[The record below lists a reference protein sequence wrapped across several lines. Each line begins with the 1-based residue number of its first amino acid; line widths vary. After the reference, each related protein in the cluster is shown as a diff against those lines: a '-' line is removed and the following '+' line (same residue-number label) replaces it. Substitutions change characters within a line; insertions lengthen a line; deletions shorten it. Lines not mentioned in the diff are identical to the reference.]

1 MANLQ
6 DITNRSEVGTIK
18 PWGKATA
25 PVGYVLCDGA
35 AISRTTY
42 VDLFGIISTTYGVEN
57 GSTTFNVPNLQG
69 KTPQGYDGNTY
80 NLAATGGANTVT
92 VAVTNNQAVSSV
104 TNTVTNNQAVT
115 VTGSISNTSLTTAQ
129 LASHKHSIIT
139 QLVQSGIPGPG
150 FSGSYRT
157 IQNASGID
165 NASENTSDAVI
176 NNEGSGTGHDHA
188 HTLAGTLTGTVAV
201 TSTGAALSGTVT
213 AAGNN
218 TFSPYVVV
226 NYIIKH

>member
-6 DITNRSEVGTIK
+6 DLVNRSEVGTIK
-18 PWGKATA
+18 PWGKTTA
-25 PVGYVLCDGA
+25 PNGYLLCDGSA
-35 AISRTTY
+35 VSRTTY
-42 VDLFGIISTTYGVEN
+42 EDLFVVLSTTYGVGD
-57 GSTTFNVPNLQG
+57 GSSTFNVPQLQG

-92 VAVTNNQAVSSV
+92 VALTNNQAVSSV
-104 TNTVTNNQAVT
+104 TATNSVTNNQAVT

-129 LASHKHSIIT
+129 LASHSHSIIIGDGITPPHSSEHRAQVGDASPLSPIPT
-139 QLVQSGIPGPG
+139 QNQ
-150 FSGSYRT
+150 
-157 IQNASGID
+157 
-165 NASENTSDAVI
+165 
-176 NNEGSGTGHDHA
+176 GSGTGHTHA
-188 HTLAGTLTGTVAV
+188 HTLAGTMTGTVAV
-201 TSTGAALSGTVT
+201 TTTASGGALTGTVT

>member
-6 DITNRSEVGTIK
+6 DLTNRSEVGAIK

-25 PVGYVLCDGA
+25 PAGYVLCDGA
-35 AISRTTY
+35 AISRTDY
-42 VDLFGIISTTYGVEN
+42 VDLFTVIGTTYGVGN
-57 GSTTFNVPNLQG
+57 GSSTFNVPDLQG
-69 KTPQGYDGNTY
+69 KSPQGYDGNTY

-115 VTGSISNTSLTTAQ
+115 VTGSISTTSLTTAQ
-129 LASHKHSIIT
+129 LASHSHSGNLDT
-139 QLVQSGIPGPG
+139 VSPVQRGVGG
-150 FSGSYRT
+150 VQYWWGVTGST
-157 IQNASGID
+157 
-165 NASENTSDAVI
+165 
-176 NNEGSGTGHDHA
+176 GSGTGHTHS
-188 HTLAGTLTGTVAV
+188 HTLAGSLTGTVAV
-201 TSTGAALSGTVT
+201 TSSGGALTGAVT

>member
-25 PVGYVLCDGA
+25 PVGYVLCDGS

-42 VDLFGIISTTYGVEN
+42 VDLFGVISTTYGVGN
-57 GSTTFNVPNLQG
+57 GSTTFNVPDLQG

-129 LASHKHSIIT
+129 LASHAHNIESAG
-139 QLVQSGIPGPG
+139 QNPDPPQRSGIGGVTHAQPNDWPGVP
-150 FSGSYRT
+150 YAQ
-157 IQNASGID
+157 IANA
-165 NASENTSDAVI
+165 
-176 NNEGSGTGHDHA
+176 GSGTGHTHA

-201 TSTGAALSGTVT
+201 ASSGGALSGTVT

>member
-1 MANLQ
+1 MTNLQ
-6 DITNRSEVGTIK
+6 DFTNRSEVGAIK

-25 PVGYVLCDGA
+25 PVGYLLCDGTA
-35 AISRTTY
+35 VSRTTY
-42 VDLFGIISTTYGVEN
+42 AELYVVLGDTYGAGN
-57 GSTTFNVPNLQG
+57 GSTTFNVPQLQG

-92 VAVTNNQAVSSV
+92 VAVTNNQAA

-115 VTGSISNTSLTTAQ
+115 VTGSISNTSLTEAQ
-129 LASHKHSIIT
+129 LASHDHDYVVFIQNT
-139 QLVQSGIPGPG
+139 VDPGRGPG
-150 FSGSYRT
+150 QGGQVIGFVYPSPTSPR
-157 IQNASGID
+157 
-165 NASENTSDAVI
+165 NTEDS
-176 NNEGSGTGHDHA
+176 GSGTGHNHA
-188 HTLAGTLTGTVAV
+188 HTLAGSLTGTVAV
-201 TSTGAALSGTVT
+201 ASTLTGTVT

>member
-35 AISRTTY
+35 AISRTDY
-42 VDLFGIISTTYGVEN
+42 VDLFGVISTTYGAGN
-57 GSTTFNVPNLQG
+57 GSTTFNVPDLQG

-92 VAVTNNQAVSSV
+92 VSVTNNQSATNSVTNNQAVS
-104 TNTVTNNQAVT
+104 
-115 VTGSISNTSLTTAQ
+115 VTGSIDNTSLTTAQ
-129 LASHKHSIIT
+129 LAEHCHCTAGSMNSNHPPGTPTPWSYFSMSNQNVPNKI
-139 QLVQSGIPGPG
+139 QGYNYQSCPPL
-150 FSGSYRT
+150 
-157 IQNASGID
+157 IQKTGD
-165 NASENTSDAVI
+165 
-176 NNEGSGTGHDHA
+176 GTGHNHS
-188 HTLAGTLTGTVAV
+188 HTLSGTLTGSVAV
-201 TSTGAALSGTVT
+201 ATNLGGAVTASGT
-213 AAGNN
+213 N

>member
-1 MANLQ
+1 MTNLQ
-6 DITNRSEVGTIK
+6 DFTNRSEVGAIK

-25 PVGYVLCDGA
+25 PSGYLLCDGTA
-35 AISRTTY
+35 VSRTTY
-42 VDLFGIISTTYGVEN
+42 AELYVVLGDTYGAGN
-57 GSTTFNVPNLQG
+57 GSTTFNVPQLQG

-92 VAVTNNQAVSSV
+92 VAVTNNQAVSAV
-104 TNTVTNNQAVT
+104 TNTVPNTQAVS
-115 VTGSISNTSLTTAQ
+115 VTGDISNTALTTAQ
-129 LASHKHSIIT
+129 LASHTHTTDATKNAGSNT
-139 QLVQSGIPGPG
+139 YGPLGGLRPGPV
-150 FSGSYRT
+150 
-157 IQNASGID
+157 ASID
-165 NASENTSDAVI
+165 NA
-176 NNEGSGTGHDHA
+176 GSGTGHNHA

-201 TSTGAALSGTVT
+201 SSSGGALSGAVT